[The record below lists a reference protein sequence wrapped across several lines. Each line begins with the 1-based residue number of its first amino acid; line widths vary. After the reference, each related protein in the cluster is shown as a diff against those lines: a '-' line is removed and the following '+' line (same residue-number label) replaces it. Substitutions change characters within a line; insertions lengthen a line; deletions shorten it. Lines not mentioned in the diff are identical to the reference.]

1 LNLRKL
7 KRGRKGSRL
16 AVSEIMG
23 AVIMLAVTLGVGFA
37 AWAWAQSA
45 SNTAEKSFGASIQSN
60 VNCLNQNFVITNA
73 NFSSTNNKIVTAW
86 FFNSG
91 NGTITISI
99 TTISNSTWSYQ
110 STSAFQ
116 VAQGKISPVTFN
128 VNTNFKSGSLY
139 TFNSVARCQGDIV
152 STYQQ
157 VR

>member
-1 LNLRKL
+1 
-7 KRGRKGSRL
+7 
-16 AVSEIMG
+16 MG
-23 AVIMLAVTLGVGFA
+23 AIIMLGVTLGVGFA
-37 AWAWAQSA
+37 AFAWARSA
-45 SNTAEKSFGASIQSN
+45 SISAEKSFGNSIQSN

-73 NFSSTNNKIVTAW
+73 NFSSTNNKLVTVW
-86 FFNSG
+86 FFDNG

-110 STSAFQ
+110 STNSFP

-128 VNTNFKSGSLY
+128 VGTLFKSGSLY
-139 TFNSVARCQGDIV
+139 TFNAVARCQGDIV